1 LYNYSF
7 PFSLSTNAMGCGGSK
22 TAKANVK
29 ADAPA
34 TTQGESAS
42 QIPEGDFKINLENA
56 SGSESLGAVA
66 KFPETKFILIESVK
80 EEGLIPAWN
89 KGCEN
94 TPEMQV
100 KSGDLIVVVNG
111 VFGNS
116 DLMLAELKSKAITL
130 TVKRA
135 QSATGTPAAEAP
147 AAEAPAA
154 ATPEVPAAEAPVAE
168 DVAAPEA
175 PAEQTP
181 AAESPAAEALVAEAP
196 AVEAPATEEPAAV
209 APAADAPVMEAA
221 AVEQPATESPAIDMS
236 SVTVQAETGEVDSDA
251 KEEKL
256 CNLAMC

>member
-1 LYNYSF
+1 LYNYSI
-7 PFSLSTNAMGCGGSK
+7 PFSLSINAMGCGGSK

-80 EEGLIPAWN
+80 EEGLIPSWN

-116 DLMLAELKSKAITL
+116 DLMLAELKSTAITL

-147 AAEAPAA
+147 AAEAPTA

-168 DVAAPEA
+168 GVAAPEA

-181 AAESPAAEALVAEAP
+181 AAESPAEAP
-196 AVEAPATEEPAAV
+196 VVEAPATQEPAAV
-209 APAADAPVMEAA
+209 APAADAPVIEAA

-236 SVTVQAETGEVDSDA
+236 SVTVQAEAGEVDADA

>member
-1 LYNYSF
+1 
-7 PFSLSTNAMGCGGSK
+7 MGCGGSK
-22 TAKANVK
+22 TASANVK

-34 TTQGESAS
+34 TTQGESPS

-116 DLMLAELKSKAITL
+116 DLMLAELKSTAITL

-154 ATPEVPAAEAPVAE
+154 GTPEVPAVEAPVAE
-168 DVAAPEA
+168 GVAAPEA

-181 AAESPAAEALVAEAP
+181 AAESPAAEALAAEAP
-196 AVEAPATEEPAAV
+196 AAQAPATEEPAAV
-209 APAADAPVMEAA
+209 APTFYTPVAVVEAA
-221 AVEQPATESPAIDMS
+221 AVEQPAAESPAIDMS
-236 SVTVQAETGEVDSDA
+236 SVTVQAEAGEVDADA